1 MGTTQLVNRS
11 KKRVARFGVFE
22 LDRDA
27 GELRK
32 QGVRLQLQP
41 KPLQMLAIL
50 LERPGEIV
58 TREELRRRLWDDD
71 TFVDYESGL
80 NTAANRLRLKLGD
93 SAETP
98 RYVETMA
105 RSGYRFITP
114 VEWTDWPPPSA
125 PVSTE
130 VQPRTSPVG
139 WYLAAATIAV
149 ASAVFAFFSMWMH
162 PPARAR
168 FRQLTFRRGQV
179 LGARFAPNGQDIL
192 YAAQWDRDPRRLYLT
207 SRMSPES
214 RALGFDDMTLVSI
227 SRTGE
232 LALLTSGGTMNI
244 AGGKLFRAPMH
255 GSDPSFVDL
264 GITTA
269 EWSRDGS
276 KLALVRAGK
285 GRSQIE
291 YPPGN
296 IIYSTSGWI
305 SNVRV
310 SPVSEAL
317 AFVEHPVR
325 HDEAGRVRLIAAGA
339 NSVLGGDWLNISGLA
354 WHPSGKEIWLTASRD
369 EGPRSVWAVS
379 PSGKLRSVAS
389 APGVLTL
396 RDIAPDGKVL
406 VSRDVR
412 RLEIAGK
419 LAGYETERD
428 LSWLDWSRVQEI
440 SRDGS
445 LILFDESGEAAG
457 AHSQAYIRKVPDGA
471 VTRLG
476 EGIAAALSPDGKSA
490 LLIAEGRV
498 RLQLMPVDGGTAR
511 ALPDSGLSYQWVK
524 YFPDGR
530 RLLAL
535 GNLPKQGLRLYVQ
548 SLDHSGLTP
557 ISPEMMVRNAAISP
571 DGDRVAVLS
580 ADNRLLVYP
589 AAGGDP
595 EEVPTTE
602 PFAPLR
608 WSKEGQWILVQRLSR
623 YTELPARVFRI
634 RTRTGEIKPWNEIS
648 PADPMGVNSVTGVSI
663 GADERSYVYSYRRVL
678 SELYLV
684 EGWQ

>member
-1 MGTTQLVNRS
+1 MGSSQLVNGS
-11 KKRVARFGVFE
+11 KKRLVRFGVFE
-22 LDRDA
+22 LDLDA

-41 KPLQMLAIL
+41 KPLQMLAVL

-93 SAETP
+93 SADTP

-105 RSGYRFITP
+105 RSGYRFIAP
-114 VEWTDWPPPSA
+114 VERIDWEPPP
-125 PVSTE
+125 PVSK
-130 VQPRTSPVG
+130 QPEPRSSALR
-139 WYLAAATIAV
+139 WYLAAAAIAIAV
-149 ASAVFAFFSMWMH
+149 AALAYFATRTKA
-162 PPARAR
+162 PAQAR

-179 LGARFAPNGQDIL
+179 LGARFTPNGQDIL
-192 YAAQWDRDPRRLYLT
+192 YAAQGDQDPRRLFLT

-214 RALGFDDMTLVSI
+214 RALGFEDMTLVSI

-232 LALLTSGGTMNI
+232 LALLSSSGTMNI
-244 AGGKLFRAPMH
+244 AGGKLFRAPMN
-255 GSDPSFVDL
+255 GSDPSFVDQ
-264 GITTA
+264 GIMTA
-269 EWSRDGS
+269 EWSHDGA
-276 KLALVRAGK
+276 KLALVRAVK
-285 GRSQIE
+285 GRNQIE
-291 YPPGN
+291 YPAGN
-296 IIYSTSGWI
+296 VIYSTSGWV
-305 SNVRV
+305 SNLRF

-325 HDEAGRVRLIAAGA
+325 HDDAGHVRLIAAGA
-339 NSVLGGDWLNISGLA
+339 TSLLGGDWVNISGLA
-354 WHPSGKEIWLTASRD
+354 WHSSGKEMWFTASRD

-396 RDIAPDGKVL
+396 RDIAPDGRVL
-406 VSRDVR
+406 ISRDVR

-419 LAGYETERD
+419 LTGDVAERD

-440 SRDGS
+440 SSDGS

-457 AHSQAYIRKVPDGA
+457 GHSLAYVRKTAGGA

-476 EGIAAALSPDGKSA
+476 EGTAGALSPDGKSA
-490 LLIAEGRV
+490 LLIAEDRKSL
-498 RLQLMPVDGGTAR
+498 RLVAVDGGTPKT
-511 ALPDSGLSYQWVK
+511 LPDTGLSYQWVK

-530 RLLAL
+530 RLLTL
-535 GNLPKQGLRLYVQ
+535 GSLPKQGLRLYVQ
-548 SLDHSGLTP
+548 SLDDSKLTP

-571 DGDRVAVLS
+571 DGERVAILS

-589 AAGGDP
+589 ADGG
-595 EEVPTTE
+595 E
-602 PFAPLR
+602 PHQIPAAEPLAPLR
-608 WSKEGQWILVQRLSR
+608 WSKDGEWIFVQRLSR
-623 YTELPARVFRI
+623 YTELPARVFRV
-634 RTRTGEIKPWNEIS
+634 RARTGEIKLWNDIS

-663 GADERSYVYSYRRVL
+663 GPDERSYVYSYRRVF

-684 EGWQ
+684 EGWL

>member
-1 MGTTQLVNRS
+1 MGSSQLVNGS
-11 KKRVARFGVFE
+11 KKRLARFGVFE
-22 LDRDA
+22 LDLDA

-32 QGVRLQLQP
+32 QGLRLQLQP

-93 SAETP
+93 SADTP

-105 RSGYRFITP
+105 RSGYRFIAP
-114 VEWTDWPPPSA
+114 VERIDWEPPA
-125 PVSTE
+125 PVSK
-130 VQPRTSPVG
+130 QPEPRNFAPR
-139 WYLAAATIAV
+139 WYLAAAAIAI
-149 ASAVFAFFSMWMH
+149 ALAAVVYFATRTNA
-162 PPARAR
+162 PAQAR

-179 LGARFAPNGQDIL
+179 LGARFTPNGQDIL
-192 YAAQWDRDPRRLYLT
+192 YAAQWDQDPRRLFLT

-214 RALGFDDMTLVSI
+214 RALGFEDKSLVSI
-227 SRTGE
+227 SKTGE
-232 LALLTSGGTMNI
+232 LALLSSSGTMNI
-244 AGGKLFRAPMH
+244 AGGKLFRAPMN
-255 GSDPSFVDL
+255 GSDPSFVDQ
-264 GITTA
+264 GIMTA
-269 EWSRDGS
+269 EWSRDGA
-276 KLALVRAGK
+276 KLALVRAAK
-285 GRSQIE
+285 GRNQIE
-291 YPPGN
+291 YPAGN
-296 IIYSTSGWI
+296 IIYSTSGWV
-305 SNVRV
+305 SNLRF

-325 HDEAGRVRLIAAGA
+325 HDDAGHVRLIAAGA
-339 NSVLGGDWLNISGLA
+339 TSLLGGDWVNISGLA
-354 WHPSGKEIWLTASRD
+354 WHPSGKEIWFTSSRD
-369 EGPRSVWAVS
+369 EGPRGVWAVS

-396 RDIAPDGKVL
+396 RDIAPDGRVL
-406 VSRDVR
+406 ISRDVR

-419 LAGYETERD
+419 LAGDVAERD

-440 SRDGS
+440 SSDGG

-457 AHSQAYIRKVPDGA
+457 GHSLAYVRKTASGA

-476 EGIAAALSPDGKSA
+476 EGTAGALSPDGKSA
-490 LLIAEGRV
+490 LLIAED
-498 RLQLMPVDGGTAR
+498 RLRLRLVAVDGGTPKT
-511 ALPDSGLSYQWVK
+511 LPDTGLSYQWVK

-535 GNLPKQGLRLYVQ
+535 GSLPKQGLRLYVQ
-548 SLDHSGLTP
+548 SLDDSKLAP

-571 DGDRVAVLS
+571 DGGRVAILS

-589 AAGGDP
+589 ASGGDP
-595 EEVPTTE
+595 HQIPAAE
-602 PFAPLR
+602 PLAPLR
-608 WSKEGQWILVQRLSR
+608 WSKDGEWIFVQRLSR
-623 YTELPARVFRI
+623 YTELPARVFRV
-634 RTRTGEIKPWNEIS
+634 RARSGEIKPWNDIS

-663 GADERSYVYSYRRVL
+663 GPDERFYVYSYRRVL

-684 EGWQ
+684 EGWL